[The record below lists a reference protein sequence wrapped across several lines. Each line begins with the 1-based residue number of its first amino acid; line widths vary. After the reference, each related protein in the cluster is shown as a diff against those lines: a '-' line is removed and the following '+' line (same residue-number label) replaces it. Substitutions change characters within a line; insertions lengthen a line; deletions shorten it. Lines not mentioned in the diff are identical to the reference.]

1 MNTKQILMI
10 TLNFSLKN
18 IKHKNYIRNVVEL
31 FIQMVILMTVFCK
44 CYPINNI
51 DTEIF
56 QKLENLSETI
66 FE

>member
-31 FIQMVILMTVFCK
+31 FK

>member
-31 FIQMVILMTVFCK
+31 FMIICR